1 MAVIFRTRIS
11 RGFCIKITTATLVLL
26 ISYFVMSSAT
36 GGDIYYYNVVY
47 NNLPDY
53 GLFDG
58 FLFYYTWIVSK
69 EFGHYLLVWV
79 VSRLIEHNT
88 FISFSNAILA
98 YVAMSVFQKW
108 KSSFVIS
115 FFLVVTNFY
124 FYVMYFSTERLKI
137 GFIFLALSILYSNKL
152 KNVFG
157 LAFLASITH
166 IQTMM
171 VYMSV
176 VFNRCYL
183 LIIKL
188 LKTGKTFKY
197 VIALPLLVLPVYFLK
212 EQFILKFQAYYH
224 ETDFSDFVRIFLYF
238 VLAIWYSKNKR
249 ETVLLFF
256 PIFISVYLLGGD
268 RVNFLGYFIFLYYGL
283 KFRGGWNIGV
293 LVTSAYF
300 AFAMIDFCINTL
312 GVVL

>member
-1 MAVIFRTRIS
+1 MAVIFRTSIS

-36 GGDIYYYNVVY
+36 GGDIYSYNVVY
-47 NNLPDY
+47 NGLPDY
-53 GLFDG
+53 GLVDG
-58 FLFYYTWIVSK
+58 FMFYYKWISSA

-79 VSRLIEHNT
+79 ASRFIDNNT
-88 FISFSNAILA
+88 FISFSNAIFA

-108 KSSFVIS
+108 KASFVIS
-115 FFLVVTNFY
+115 FIIVVTNFY

-137 GFIFLALSILYSNKL
+137 GFILLALSFLYSDKL
-152 KNVFG
+152 KNLFG
-157 LAFLASITH
+157 FAFLASITH
-166 IQTMM
+166 IQTIM
-171 VYMSV
+171 VYISV
-176 VFNRCYL
+176 IFNRCYV

-197 VIALPLLVLPVYFLK
+197 VIAFPLLVLPVFILR
-212 EQFILKFQAYYH
+212 EQFISKFQAYYH
-224 ETDFSDFVRIFLYF
+224 ETDWSDLVRIGLYF

-256 PIFISVYLLGGD
+256 PIFISVFLLGGD
-268 RVNFLGYFIFLYYGL
+268 RVNFLGYFMFLYYGL
-283 KFRGGWNIGV
+283 KYRGGWNIGV
-293 LVTSAYF
+293 LATSAYF
-300 AFAMIDFCINTL
+300 AYATIDFCINTL